1 MRLIRMESKVLYEAS
16 FSFQPVWLI
25 ILALLI
31 IMPFVTIGC
40 VKAVRQKKTLFSITR
55 LVFSIIGTVVI
66 LIVTA
71 IVLPDQIKMY
81 NHTVGAFKRG
91 DYNAVEGFVE
101 NFHPMPKEG
110 HDSESF
116 SINGIPFEY
125 GYTISFGYH
134 KVKSDGG
141 VITGNGQHLR
151 IGYTCYNW
159 LGNVIVYIEEIP

>member
-1 MRLIRMESKVLYEAS
+1 MESRVLYETS

-25 ILALLI
+25 ILALLVI
-31 IMPFVTIGC
+31 LPFAAIKC
-40 VKAVRQKKTLFSITR
+40 VKTVRQEKSFFNITR
-55 LVFSIIGTVVI
+55 LVLSIIGTVVI

-71 IVLPDQIKMY
+71 IVLPDQIKLY

-91 DYNAVEGFVE
+91 DYYTVEGFVE

-116 SINGIPFEY
+116 SINGIQSKY

-134 KVKSDGG
+134 TIKSDGG